1 MKSGN
6 AISTGTQGVVLAL
19 VIITAVLTGPAYCQ
33 TGEVSILIQSS
44 PANGGTISPG
54 IGVHT
59 FISDTEFT
67 LTAVPKPGYQF
78 VYWLGDVADPTA
90 SRTVVYLDMPKI
102 IIAVFERSEHE
113 VILAAQ
119 VGIKSAPRG
128 GMLRSGGDYGRQG
141 YSGGG
146 AKRPHKLRWPEWPEP
161 EDEEES
167 DFPVP
172 GEDEAGFPVP
182 GEGDADFPVPDIPE
196 PATAVLLAL
205 GTLLAAR
212 KRAGK

>member
-6 AISTGTQGVVLAL
+6 AISAGTQGVVLVL
-19 VIITAVLTGPAYCQ
+19 VIIAAVLTGSAYCQ
-33 TGEVSILIQSS
+33 TDEVSVLIQSS

-67 LTAVPKPGYQF
+67 LMAVPKPGYQF

-90 SRTVVYLDMPKI
+90 SSTVVYLDMPKI

-119 VGIKSAPRG
+119 VGIKSTPIG
-128 GMLRSGGDYGRQG
+128 GLLYSAWDYGRQG

-146 AKRPHKLRWPEWPEP
+146 AKRPHKFRWPAPEEW
-161 EDEEES
+161 EEGDLPVPGEGEA

-172 GEDEAGFPVP
+172 GE
-182 GEGDADFPVPDIPE
+182 GEADFPVPDIPE

>member
-1 MKSGN
+1 MKSCN
-6 AISTGTQGVVLAL
+6 AISAGTQGVVLAL
-19 VIITAVLTGPAYCQ
+19 VIITAVLTGPAYRQ
-33 TGEVSILIQSS
+33 TDEVSILIQSS

-67 LTAVPKPGYQF
+67 LTAIPKPGYQF
-78 VYWLGDVADPTA
+78 VYWMGDVADPTA

-119 VGIKSAPRG
+119 IGIKSTPIG
-128 GMLRSGGDYGRQG
+128 GMLLNARDYSRRSGG
-141 YSGGG
+141 GGG
-146 AKRPHKLRWPEWPEP
+146 GKRPHKYRGSQWP
-161 EDEEES
+161 DEGWEEG

-172 GEDEAGFPVP
+172 GEEEAGFPVP
-182 GEGDADFPVPDIPE
+182 GEGEADFPVPDIPE

>member
-1 MKSGN
+1 MMKSGN
-6 AISTGTQGVVLAL
+6 AISAGTQGVVLAL
-19 VIITAVLTGPAYCQ
+19 VIIAAVLTGPAYCQ
-33 TGEVSILIQSS
+33 TDEVSILIQSS

-78 VYWLGDVADPTA
+78 IYWLGDVADPTV

-128 GMLRSGGDYGRQG
+128 GMLRSGGDYRRQG

-146 AKRPHKLRWPEWPEP
+146 AKRPHKFRWPEWPDEEP
-161 EDEEES
+161 EEGDL
-167 DFPVP
+167 
-172 GEDEAGFPVP
+172 PVP
-182 GEGDADFPVPDIPE
+182 GEGDADFPVPETPE